1 LDCGVVINPDTV
13 QAQVEGAVIFG
24 ISGALWG
31 QITLRNGRVEQG
43 NFDDYRVLRMNETR
57 IETHIVASQEAPG
70 GMGEPGTSGVM
81 PALANAVHAATGIRI
96 RKLPIV
102 AALQTS

>member
-1 LDCGVVINPDTV
+1 
-13 QAQVEGAVIFG
+13 
-24 ISGALWG
+24 
-31 QITLRNGRVEQG
+31 
-43 NFDDYRVLRMNETR
+43 
-57 IETHIVASQEAPG
+57 
-70 GMGEPGTSGVM
+70 MGEPGTSGVM